1 MRLESIWFELLKISA
16 QGHLNRNHALEIT
29 VLHAQI
35 LSPVSP
41 GGKQINKDVRIYIS
55 KQSSCI
61 IIMKFTFLS
70 LKSCLMPS
78 HFDVPN
84 KFTNFLNNKCIDTKS
99 FKWSHEIIVQ
109 LTNEYFI
116 ILTVEWFITCFHS
129 TAFFVFFYIFSLL
142 REFNALV
149 KCSDIRT
156 WCNNVKIIAFKAIH
170 MMILFITLIIFM
182 L

>member
-35 LSPVSP
+35 LSP
-41 GGKQINKDVRIYIS
+41 GEKQINKDVRIYIS

-61 IIMKFTFLS
+61 IIMKFTFLP

-109 LTNEYFI
+109 LMNEYFI
-116 ILTVEWFITCFHS
+116 ISTVEWFITCFHS
-129 TAFFVFFYIFSLL
+129 TAFFRILLFIFS
-142 REFNALV
+142 A
-149 KCSDIRT
+149 KGIQCS
-156 WCNNVKIIAFKAIH
+156 CK
-170 MMILFITLIIFM
+170 M
-182 L
+182 